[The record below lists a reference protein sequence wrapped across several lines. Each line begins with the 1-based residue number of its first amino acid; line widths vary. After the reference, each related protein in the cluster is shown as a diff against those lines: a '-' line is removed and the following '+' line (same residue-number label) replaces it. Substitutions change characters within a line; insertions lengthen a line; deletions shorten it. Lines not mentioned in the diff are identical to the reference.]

1 MSNEEG
7 GREGGRERKTGGSM
21 VVMEDWLSYD
31 DRPVKSYYILTL
43 ITGDQFV

>member
-7 GREGGRERKTGGSM
+7 GREGGRERERKTGGSM

-43 ITGDQFV
+43 ITGD

>member
-1 MSNEEG
+1 MKKEEE
-7 GREGGRERKTGGSM
+7 REGGRERKTGGSM

-43 ITGDQFV
+43 ITGD